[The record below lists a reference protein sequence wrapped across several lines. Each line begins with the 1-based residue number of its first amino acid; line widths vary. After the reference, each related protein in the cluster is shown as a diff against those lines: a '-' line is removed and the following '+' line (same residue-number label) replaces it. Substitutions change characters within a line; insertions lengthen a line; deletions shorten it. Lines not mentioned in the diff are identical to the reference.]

1 MAIINLFL
9 RGLGQA
15 CIRSN
20 TARSSGL
27 YRRMGLRTVNT
38 STAIAAINMI
48 NETMMCIVNN
58 NIRRPDEISGNIES
72 EAKNL
77 CHRLLLLIKQP
88 RPYPLH
94 LGSNLTRI

>member
-1 MAIINLFL
+1 
-9 RGLGQA
+9 
-15 CIRSN
+15 
-20 TARSSGL
+20 
-27 YRRMGLRTVNT
+27 
-38 STAIAAINMI
+38 MI

-77 CHRLLLLIKQP
+77 CHRLLLLIKQL